1 MSTFA
6 DKVISFNRN
15 LAFTGALPEGISVMN
30 PFKETQ
36 VLAISERFYEK
47 FYNDNRE
54 RYWIIGINPGRFGG
68 GVTGIPF
75 TDTRRL
81 KEKLG
86 ISYEGRQTYEP
97 SSTFIYDMID
107 AYGGVKKFYSRFY
120 IQSVFPLA
128 ITKINDKGTEV
139 NYNYYDSKELLVA
152 VHGFIIESIKKQ
164 LSFGIKRD
172 VCFCLGTGKN
182 LNFLQKLN
190 KEHGFFSEI
199 IPLEHPRYIV
209 QYKSKQRQEY
219 IEKYIRYLSRAK

>member
-6 DKVISFNRN
+6 EKVIAFNHN
-15 LAFTGALPEGISVMN
+15 LAFTGTLPEGISVMN

-36 VLAISERFYEK
+36 ALEITERFYKK

-54 RYWIIGINPGRFGG
+54 RHWIIGINPGRFGG

-86 ISYEGRQTYEP
+86 ISYEGKQTYEP

-139 NYNYYDSKELLVA
+139 NYNYYDSKELLTA
-152 VHGFIIESIKKQ
+152 VHGFITESIKKQ
-164 LSFGIKRD
+164 LSFRIKRD
-172 VCFCLGTGKN
+172 ICFCLGTGKN
-182 LNFLQKLN
+182 LSFLRKLN
-190 KEHGFFSEI
+190 KEYNFFNEI
-199 IPLEHPRYIV
+199 VPLEHPRYIV
-209 QYKSKQRQEY
+209 QYKSKQRQAY
-219 IEKYIRYLSRAK
+219 IKKYVDCLSRIK